1 MPLKPRSPR
10 PPKPFRKKNNSPDI
24 PRPRS
29 HQVICADCSVSTTVP
44 FLPVKGRP
52 VYCSD
57 CLYLRRN
64 SLTDT
69 REAPAKSSPSAKGT
83 PGKESVNRVQTAV
96 AKEAVDAVDTDSVF
110 PGMILNG
117 ATRTAIAAMG
127 ISEPT
132 PIQEKSIPHLL
143 EGRDLIGQ
151 ARTGSGKTLAFA
163 VPMVEQCESTGRKP
177 QALVLV
183 PTREL
188 AIQVGGVIEALAR
201 PQGLHVTLL
210 YGGRSIVNDYKA
222 LKRGAQIV
230 VGTPGRTLDHI
241 RQGSLNL
248 KSVRFLVLDEADEM
262 LDQGFAAD
270 VDAILAQTP
279 SERQTA
285 LFSATMPG
293 WVASTSKKHLK
304 DPVKV
309 AIDADLQALPT
320 VEHLV
325 YSIQKTDKMEAL
337 QTLLDRSEG
346 APVLVFGKTRHGVK
360 RLAKQLDALGY
371 PVGALQGD
379 LSQPARDR
387 VMKDFRSGAAQ
398 ILVATNVAAR
408 GLDVEGIGQ
417 VINYDLPDSE
427 QLFTH
432 RVGRTGRMGR
442 AGEAITFITP
452 DEDRKWKEI
461 ERGLGRNFTRRSW
474 TRERRRK
481 NRQETA
487 ETT

>member
-1 MPLKPRSPR
+1 MTTDQKP
-10 PPKPFRKKNNSPDI
+10 
-24 PRPRS
+24 
-29 HQVICADCSVSTTVP
+29 
-44 FLPVKGRP
+44 
-52 VYCSD
+52 
-57 CLYLRRN
+57 
-64 SLTDT
+64 
-69 REAPAKSSPSAKGT
+69 PAKSSPN
-83 PGKESVNRVQTAV
+83 GKQPSRKEPINGVQARVS
-96 AKEAVDAVDTDSVF
+96 KEADSPDSIF
-110 PGMILNG
+110 PGMILNE
-117 ATRTAIAAMG
+117 ATRSAIAAMG

-132 PIQEKSIPHLL
+132 PIQDQCIPHLL
-143 EGRDLIGQ
+143 EGRDLIGR

-163 VPMVEQCESTGRKP
+163 VPMVEQCESTSRQP

-188 AIQVGGVIEALAR
+188 AIQVGGVIEELAR

-210 YGGRSIVNDYKA
+210 YGGRSLGNDYKA
-222 LKRGAQIV
+222 LKRGAQII
-230 VGTPGRTLDHI
+230 VGTPGRTLDHVQ
-241 RQGSLNL
+241 QGSLNL

-262 LDQGFAAD
+262 LDRGFAAD
-270 VDAILAQTP
+270 VEAILSQTP
-279 SERQTA
+279 SQRQTA
-285 LFSATMPG
+285 LFSATMPE
-293 WVASTSKKHLK
+293 WVSKTSRKHLK

-309 AIDADLQALPT
+309 AIDADLQTLPS
-320 VEHLV
+320 VEHLI

-337 QTLLDRSEG
+337 RTLLDRSEG
-346 APVLVFGKTRHGVK
+346 APILVFGKTRHGVK
-360 RLAKQLDALGY
+360 RLASQLDALGY

-408 GLDVEGIGQ
+408 GLDIEGIGQ

-461 ERGLGRNFTRRSW
+461 ERGLGLNFTRRSW

-481 NRQETA
+481 QRQEQA
-487 ETT
+487 EPR

>member
-1 MPLKPRSPR
+1 MPLQSRPSRSP
-10 PPKPFRKKNNSPDI
+10 KHDRKKKNSPDI
-24 PRPRS
+24 PRPQRN
-29 HQVICADCSVSTTVP
+29 QVICADCRASTTVP
-44 FLPVKGRP
+44 FIPVKGRP

-64 SLTDT
+64 SVATALKPL
-69 REAPAKSSPSAKGT
+69 ANSSPFEKPSSPKEPVNGVQARVIKET
-83 PGKESVNRVQTAV
+83 LPPGSI
-96 AKEAVDAVDTDSVF
+96 F
-110 PGMILNG
+110 PGMILNE
-117 ATRTAIAAMG
+117 ATRTAIGAMG
-127 ISEPT
+127 ISDPT
-132 PIQEKSIPHLL
+132 PIQDKSIPYLL

-163 VPMVEQCESTGRKP
+163 VPMVEQCESTSRQP

-188 AIQVGGVIEALAR
+188 AIQVGGVIEELAR
-201 PQGLHVTLL
+201 PQGLHLTLL
-210 YGGRSIVNDYKA
+210 YGGRSVANDYKA
-222 LKRGAQIV
+222 LKRGAQII
-230 VGTPGRTLDHI
+230 VGTPGRTLDHV

-262 LDQGFAAD
+262 LDRGFAAD
-270 VDAILAQTP
+270 VDAILVQTP
-279 SERQTA
+279 SQRQTA
-285 LFSATMPG
+285 LFSATMPE
-293 WVASTSKKHLK
+293 WVAKTSRKHLK

-309 AIDADLQALPT
+309 AIDPDLQSLPE

-325 YSIQKTDKMEAL
+325 FSIQKTDKLEAL
-337 QTLLDRSEG
+337 QSLLDG
-346 APVLVFGKTRHGVK
+346 CDGHQVLVFGKTRHGVK

-387 VMKDFRSGAAQ
+387 VMQDFRSGAAQ

-442 AGEAITFITP
+442 SGEAITFVTP

-461 ERGLGRNFTRRSW
+461 ERGLGCNFTRRSW

-481 NRQETA
+481 QQQEKA
-487 ETT
+487 ETL

>member
-1 MPLKPRSPR
+1 MRLQSRSPR
-10 PPKPFRKKNNSPDI
+10 PQKPGRKKNSSPDI
-24 PRPRS
+24 PRPQH
-29 HQVICADCSVSTTVP
+29 HQVICADCRASTTVP

-64 SLTDT
+64 SLGTNQKP
-69 REAPAKSSPSAKGT
+69 PAKSALNGKPTSR
-83 PGKESVNRVQTAV
+83 KESVNGVQASV
-96 AKEAVDAVDTDSVF
+96 SKESVSPDSIF
-110 PGMILNG
+110 PRMILNE
-117 ATRTAIAAMG
+117 ATRTAIEAMG

-132 PIQEKSIPHLL
+132 PIQDQCIPHLL

-163 VPMVEQCESTGRKP
+163 VPMVEQCESTSRHP

-188 AIQVGGVIEALAR
+188 AIQVGGVIEELAR

-210 YGGRSIVNDYKA
+210 YGGRSVGNDYKA
-222 LKRGAQIV
+222 LKRGAQII
-230 VGTPGRTLDHI
+230 VGTPGRTLDHV
-241 RQGSLNL
+241 RQGSLKL
-248 KSVRFLVLDEADEM
+248 KSARFLVLDEADEM
-262 LDQGFAAD
+262 LDRGFADD
-270 VDAILAQTP
+270 VDAILSQTP
-279 SERQTA
+279 SQRQTA

-293 WVASTSKKHLK
+293 WVSKTSRKHLK

-309 AIDADLQALPT
+309 AIDADLQTLPS
-320 VEHLV
+320 VEHLI

-337 QTLLDRSEG
+337 QTLLDRSDG

-474 TRERRRK
+474 TRERRR
-481 NRQETA
+481 RQRLEEA
-487 ETT
+487 EPR

>member
-1 MPLKPRSPR
+1 MRLQSRSPR
-10 PPKPFRKKNNSPDI
+10 PQKPGRKKNSSPDI
-24 PRPRS
+24 PRPQH
-29 HQVICADCSVSTTVP
+29 HQVICADCRASTTVP

-64 SLTDT
+64 SLGTAQ
-69 REAPAKSSPSAKGT
+69 EPPAKSALNGKPTSR
-83 PGKESVNRVQTAV
+83 KESVSEVQASV
-96 AKEAVDAVDTDSVF
+96 SKESVSPDSIF
-110 PGMILNG
+110 PRMILNEV
-117 ATRTAIAAMG
+117 TRTAIAAMG

-132 PIQEKSIPHLL
+132 PIQDQCIPHLL

-163 VPMVEQCESTGRKP
+163 VPMVEQCESTRRQPK
-177 QALVLV
+177 ALVLV

-188 AIQVGGVIEALAR
+188 AIQVGGVIEELAR

-210 YGGRSIVNDYKA
+210 YGGRSVGNDYKA
-222 LKRGAQIV
+222 LKRGAQII
-230 VGTPGRTLDHI
+230 VGTPGRTLDHV
-241 RQGSLNL
+241 RQGSLKL

-262 LDQGFAAD
+262 LDRGFAAD
-270 VDAILAQTP
+270 VDAILSQTP
-279 SERQTA
+279 SQRQTA
-285 LFSATMPG
+285 LFSATMPE
-293 WVASTSKKHLK
+293 WVSKTSRKHLK

-309 AIDADLQALPT
+309 AIDADLQTLPS
-320 VEHLV
+320 VEHLI

-337 QTLLDRSEG
+337 QTLLDRSDG

-481 NRQETA
+481 QRLEEA
-487 ETT
+487 EPC

>member
-1 MPLKPRSPR
+1 MRLQSRSPRSP
-10 PPKPFRKKNNSPDI
+10 KPYLKKNNSPDI
-24 PRPRS
+24 PRPQR
-29 HQVICADCSVSTTVP
+29 HQVICADCRASTTVP

-64 SLTDT
+64 SVD
-69 REAPAKSSPSAKGT
+69 ANHKPPAKAT
-83 PGKESVNRVQTAV
+83 LNGKHTSR
-96 AKEAVDAVDTDSVF
+96 KEAVNGVQASVNEESVSADSIF
-110 PGMILNG
+110 PRMILNE

-132 PIQEKSIPHLL
+132 PIQDQSIPHLL

-163 VPMVEQCESTGRKP
+163 VPMVEQCEATSRQP

-188 AIQVGGVIEALAR
+188 AIQVGGVVEELAR

-210 YGGRSIVNDYKA
+210 YGGRSIGNDYKA
-222 LKRGAQIV
+222 LKRGAQII
-230 VGTPGRTLDHI
+230 VGTPGRTLDHV

-262 LDQGFAAD
+262 LDRGFAAD
-270 VDAILAQTP
+270 VDAILSQTP
-279 SERQTA
+279 SQRQTA
-285 LFSATMPG
+285 LFSATMPE
-293 WVASTSKKHLK
+293 WVSKTSRKHLK

-309 AIDADLQALPT
+309 TIDADLQTLPA
-320 VEHLV
+320 VEHLI

-337 QTLLDRSEG
+337 RTLLDRSDG

-360 RLAKQLDALGY
+360 RLAKQLDAMGY

-461 ERGLGRNFTRRSW
+461 EQGLGRNFTRRSW
-474 TRERRRK
+474 TREHRRQQ
-481 NRQETA
+481 RQEKA
-487 ETT
+487 EVR